1 MQTFKTLKM
10 NIKMPIDATV
20 TSSFYFK
27 VSNFVPYEN

>member
-1 MQTFKTLKM
+1 MQTLKTLKM

-20 TSSFYFK
+20 TSSIYFK